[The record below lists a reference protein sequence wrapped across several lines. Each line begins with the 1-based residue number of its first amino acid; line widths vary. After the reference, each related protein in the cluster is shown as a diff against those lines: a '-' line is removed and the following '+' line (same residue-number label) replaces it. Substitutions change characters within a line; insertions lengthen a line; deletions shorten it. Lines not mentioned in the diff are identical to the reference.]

1 MFCGGHYT
9 FAYMLRTC
17 MHFMAHVFWEFIDL
31 RLEFQWLQTA
41 AYDQVKFNSF
51 FVHLLSVAGGN
62 GVGRFKLYMCL
73 RKMCPKCG
81 TIVHVK
87 RAVCSC
93 GHAFALK
100 RKAHCCVG
108 SEPERER

>member
-1 MFCGGHYT
+1 M
-9 FAYMLRTC
+9 
-17 MHFMAHVFWEFIDL
+17 
-31 RLEFQWLQTA
+31 
-41 AYDQVKFNSF
+41 
-51 FVHLLSVAGGN
+51 AGGN

-87 RAVCSC
+87 RAVCGC

-108 SEPERER
+108 SKPERKRKEKDSIRKARGRSSETHEQTVLDHYLTFLYMLH